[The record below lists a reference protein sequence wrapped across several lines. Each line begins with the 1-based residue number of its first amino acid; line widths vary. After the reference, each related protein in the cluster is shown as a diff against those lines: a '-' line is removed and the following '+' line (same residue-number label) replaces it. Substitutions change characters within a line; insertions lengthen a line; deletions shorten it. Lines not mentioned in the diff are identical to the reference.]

1 MAIVLA
7 MAFLFSVL
15 ANFFA
20 IGGLGNA
27 VEVQDEKLQ
36 KVRSN
41 QAWGGDG
48 NGWVIVRDGMGWKNV
63 AEHSMNAANNISS
76 PILYCVECFATP
88 NQGPDPLHI
97 NRSKALSAWARL

>member
-20 IGGLGNA
+20 IGGLGHA
-27 VEVQDEKLQ
+27 VEVQDEKLE

-48 NGWVIVRDGMGWKNV
+48 NGWVVIRDGMGWTNV

-76 PILYCVECFATP
+76 PILRGMLC
-88 NQGPDPLHI
+88 H
-97 NRSKALSAWARL
+97 SKSRP